1 MKKPVYILLYVS
13 MLLPGIAVAQTSTEN
28 YVMTETMLNA
38 NGTNSMKAVQYY
50 NGLGYPTVGVA
61 TTGDDGQTAY
71 TLTTYDGEGR
81 EECTYLPV
89 ARDLSLAYKTSSTI
103 ISDSRSFYAN
113 DNTAY
118 NRNHYDGLDRVLST
132 ELPGQ
137 AWRSADKRNTT
148 TYEANQ
154 SADKVKCYTVSSTGT
169 TLTLQSQN
177 YPAGELSKE
186 TGKDAD
192 GKTTVTFKD
201 QQGRVILQRTA
212 GNQDTYY
219 VYDDIGHLRFVLPP
233 AFQSSDNNPQ
243 KAIFRYEYRYDGR
256 GRVTTKILPG
266 AEYISYGYDAAD
278 RTFCIQD
285 AMMRKAGKYRFI
297 LYDPLGRVAIQGLC
311 TSYTPLNSSQL
322 AMAIYEKSQAGFL
335 GTGYTVSGILS
346 SALENPTLEV
356 VNYYDDYDFVTKN
369 RNSRFSELSVSTSVD
384 QTGQLTGT
392 TMLTGNGEWVSQVM
406 AYDLR
411 GNLVASKSRELKR
424 GTTDRI
430 VTRSNT
436 YSFTNNPQ
444 TSTSTVGVGYGGNL
458 TLTETYAYNSKND
471 KKQSHTLYVAHGN
484 AAVSASTHYAYNAL
498 GQLQT
503 ITRPLSGSGLKT
515 VGYTYDLHG
524 WLTSITTG
532 SFCEELFYTN
542 GPGTAYYNG
551 NISSIRWKDNSQS
564 AKRGYKFS
572 YDTANRLTSGAYG
585 EGDALGSNTGRYSES
600 MSYDAN
606 GNITSLT
613 RYGKGTLMDNL
624 TISYTGNQ
632 PTSVSESAS
641 DNNTSGSFEYK
652 KANGSGYIFN
662 ANGAL
667 VADKSRGIA
676 YITYDLNNNPKQIY
690 FTNGSVTKYVYSASG
705 QKLRAVHYT
714 AKPNITRTW
723 GEKPAEL
730 TVAQILLADS
740 TDYLMG
746 GSLTMKNGR
755 IDKYLF
761 EGGYAQAS
769 VASSTTENFAFYYYN
784 KDHLGNIREV
794 VDASGAVKQVTN
806 YYPFG
811 APYAESTAA
820 DFQPYKYN
828 GKELDKMH
836 GLNTYDYGARQHDP
850 ILGRWDRIDPLCEN
864 NPEITPYHY
873 CNSNPI
879 NNVDPDGNDYWS
891 TNDINEIRNFLNALG
906 SGQTQYDFS
915 NWQHASDAE
924 FVGNLTYNDETNKF
938 YTSYSRV
945 ENGEIVVV
953 GKSFD
958 AHLLPVTK
966 TGEGYPGA
974 FVYQPLEGFW
984 QIANHFY
991 KGTQYNDGFTN
1002 WSVNLSGRIIG
1013 VAPII
1018 GIVNVNTPAQKSK
1031 AVTTLLSKGAKL
1043 CKGFGR
1049 EHGEKVYKLGKYF
1062 YSFDNTSHNGG
1073 VFKVFKQEGGKLK
1086 RIGTADENL
1095 NIFKK

>member
-201 QQGRVILQRTA
+201 LQGRVILQRTA

-542 GPGTAYYNG
+542 GPG
-551 NISSIRWKDNSQS
+551 WKDNSQS

-714 AKPNITRTW
+714 ARVDSGTDFAGRFYGLPHGWKSDNEEWQDRQVPLRGRLCPGIGCKLYNRQ
-723 GEKPAEL
+723 L
-730 TVAQILLADS
+730 CILLLQS
-740 TDYLMG
+740 GPFREYP
-746 GSLTMKNGR
+746 R
-755 IDKYLF
+755 
-761 EGGYAQAS
+761 
-769 VASSTTENFAFYYYN
+769 SSKRKRY
-784 KDHLGNIREV
+784 
-794 VDASGAVKQVTN
+794 
-806 YYPFG
+806 
-811 APYAESTAA
+811 STAG
-820 DFQPYKYN
+820 YKLLSLRCSIRRCIC
-828 GKELDKMH
+828 LDKFRFPT
-836 GLNTYDYGARQHDP
+836 LQ
-850 ILGRWDRIDPLCEN
+850 I
-864 NPEITPYHY
+864 
-873 CNSNPI
+873 
-879 NNVDPDGNDYWS
+879 
-891 TNDINEIRNFLNALG
+891 
-906 SGQTQYDFS
+906 Q
-915 NWQHASDAE
+915 WQ
-924 FVGNLTYNDETNKF
+924 G
-938 YTSYSRV
+938 
-945 ENGEIVVV
+945 
-953 GKSFD
+953 
-958 AHLLPVTK
+958 
-966 TGEGYPGA
+966 
-974 FVYQPLEGFW
+974 
-984 QIANHFY
+984 
-991 KGTQYNDGFTN
+991 
-1002 WSVNLSGRIIG
+1002 IG
-1013 VAPII
+1013 
-1018 GIVNVNTPAQKSK
+1018 
-1031 AVTTLLSKGAKL
+1031 
-1043 CKGFGR
+1043 
-1049 EHGEKVYKLGKYF
+1049 
-1062 YSFDNTSHNGG
+1062 
-1073 VFKVFKQEGGKLK
+1073 
-1086 RIGTADENL
+1086 
-1095 NIFKK
+1095 

>member
-1 MKKPVYILLYVS
+1 MSTNIRDKAIISFASALVS
-13 MLLPGIAVAQTSTEN
+13 LSVFSQSTDQN
-28 YVMTETMLNA
+28 YLMETTMLDA
-38 NGTNSMKAVQYY
+38 NSANVIRSVQYY
-50 NGLGYPTVGVA
+50 NGLGYPTVSVS
-61 TTGDDGQTAY
+61 TTGDGGQTTY
-71 TLTTYDGEGR
+71 SLVTYDGLGR
-81 EECTYLPV
+81 ESRKYVPV
-89 ARDLSLAYKTSSTI
+89 STDNSILYKIPGTIATS
-103 ISDSRSFYAN
+103 YN
-113 DNTAY
+113 DNTPY
-118 NRNHYDGLDRVLST
+118 SQTLYDALDRPISVT
-132 ELPGQ
+132 TPGATFASKPTRMEYAANAANEVICYGVSSSNSLTQ
-137 AWRSADKRNTT
+137 NGYYPANSLTKETT
-148 TYEANQ
+148 T
-154 SADKVKCYTVSSTGT
+154 D
-169 TLTLQSQN
+169 
-177 YPAGELSKE
+177 P
-186 TGKDAD
+186 D
-192 GKTTVTFKD
+192 GKKVETFKD
-201 QQGRVILQRTA
+201 LLGNTVMQRT
-212 GNQDTYY
+212 GGSLCTYY
-219 VYDDIGHLRFVLPP
+219 VYDNLNLLRFVLPP
-233 AFQSSDNNPQ
+233 KYQTDKNLA
-243 KAIFRYEYRYDGR
+243 ATCYEYHYDKR
-256 GRVTTKILPG
+256 GRVNYKQLPG
-266 AEYISYGYDAAD
+266 AGYVEYWYDNAD
-278 RTFCIQD
+278 RMIFMRD
-285 AMMRKAGKYRFI
+285 AEMRSAGKYRFYI
-297 LYDPLGRVAIQGLC
+297 YDKFNHLVVQGICSSLPSSTAVFNATLGTSGGL
-311 TSYTPLNSSQL
+311 
-322 AMAIYEKSQAGFL
+322 L
-335 GTGYTVSGILS
+335 GTGYSYPSGLGTVE
-346 SALENPTLEV
+346 LEIA
-356 VNYYDDYDFVTKN
+356 NYYDGSQSG
-369 RNSRFSELSVSTSVD
+369 NSRFSSLTLPNTSVS
-384 QTGQLTGT
+384 QKGQLTGVVT
-392 TMLTGNGEWVSQVM
+392 AATNGELLVQAM
-406 AYDLR
+406 QYDIK
-411 GNLVASKSRELKR
+411 GNVINSKAKDI
-424 GTTDRI
+424 GGRI
-430 VTRSNT
+430 VSNT
-436 YSFTNNPQ
+436 SSYTYTNQ
-444 TSTSTVGVGYGGNL
+444 LTQSTTTIGVGYGGNM
-458 TLTETYAYNSKND
+458 TVTESISYNPHNNQKSSDAITVNHGTAKSATTTYAHDNLGRLS
-471 KKQSHTLYVAHGN
+471 TLSRPSSLSTNRNVA
-484 AAVSASTHYAYNAL
+484 YAY
-498 GQLQT
+498 
-503 ITRPLSGSGLKT
+503 
-515 VGYTYDLHG
+515 DLRS
-524 WLTSITTG
+524 WLTGITT
-532 SFCEELFYTN
+532 STFIEELFYTN

-585 EGDALGSNTGRYSES
+585 EGDALSSNANRYTET
-600 MSYDAN
+600 MTYDAN
-606 GNITSLT
+606 GNITTLK
-613 RYGKGTLMDNL
+613 RYGKTASGYSLMDNL

-632 PTSVSESAS
+632 PTSVSESTS
-641 DNNTSGSFEYK
+641 DYNVSNSFEYK
-652 KANGSGYIFN
+652 KANGSGYKFN
-662 ANGAL
+662 ENGSL

>member
-1 MKKPVYILLYVS
+1 MSTNIRDKAIISFASALVS
-13 MLLPGIAVAQTSTEN
+13 LSVFSQSTDQN
-28 YVMTETMLNA
+28 YLMETTMLDA
-38 NGTNSMKAVQYY
+38 NSANVIRSVQYY
-50 NGLGYPTVGVA
+50 NGLGYPTVSVS
-61 TTGDDGQTAY
+61 TTGDGGQTTY
-71 TLTTYDGEGR
+71 SLVTYDGLGR
-81 EECTYLPV
+81 ESRKYVPV
-89 ARDLSLAYKTSSTI
+89 STDNSILYKIPGTIATS
-103 ISDSRSFYAN
+103 YN
-113 DNTAY
+113 DNTPY
-118 NRNHYDGLDRVLST
+118 SQTLYDALDRPISVT
-132 ELPGQ
+132 TPGATFASKPTRMEYAANAANEVICYGVSSSNSLTQ
-137 AWRSADKRNTT
+137 NGYYPANSLTKETT
-148 TYEANQ
+148 T
-154 SADKVKCYTVSSTGT
+154 D
-169 TLTLQSQN
+169 
-177 YPAGELSKE
+177 P
-186 TGKDAD
+186 D
-192 GKTTVTFKD
+192 GKKVETFKD
-201 QQGRVILQRTA
+201 LLGNTVMQRT
-212 GNQDTYY
+212 GGSLCTYY
-219 VYDDIGHLRFVLPP
+219 VDDNLHLLRFVLPP
-233 AFQSSDNNPQ
+233 KYQTDKNLA
-243 KAIFRYEYRYDGR
+243 ATCYEYHYDKR
-256 GRVTTKILPG
+256 GRVNYKQLPG
-266 AEYISYGYDAAD
+266 AGYVEYWYDNAD
-278 RTFCIQD
+278 RMIFMRD
-285 AMMRKAGKYRFI
+285 AEMRRAGKYRFYI
-297 LYDPLGRVAIQGLC
+297 YDKFNHLVVQGICSSLPSSTAVFNATLGTSGGL
-311 TSYTPLNSSQL
+311 
-322 AMAIYEKSQAGFL
+322 L
-335 GTGYTVSGILS
+335 GTGYSYPSGLGTVE
-346 SALENPTLEV
+346 LEIA
-356 VNYYDDYDFVTKN
+356 NYYDGSQSG
-369 RNSRFSELSVSTSVD
+369 NSRFSSLTLPNTSVS
-384 QTGQLTGT
+384 QKGQLTGVVT
-392 TMLTGNGEWVSQVM
+392 AATNGELLVQAM
-406 AYDLR
+406 QYDIK
-411 GNLVASKSRELKR
+411 GNVINSKAKDI
-424 GTTDRI
+424 GGRI
-430 VTRSNT
+430 VSNT
-436 YSFTNNPQ
+436 SSYTYTNQ
-444 TSTSTVGVGYGGNL
+444 LTQSTTTIGVGYGGNM
-458 TLTETYAYNSKND
+458 TVTESISYNPHNNQKSSDAITVNHGTAKSATTTYAHDNLGRLS
-471 KKQSHTLYVAHGN
+471 TLSRPSSLSTNRNVA
-484 AAVSASTHYAYNAL
+484 YAY
-498 GQLQT
+498 
-503 ITRPLSGSGLKT
+503 
-515 VGYTYDLHG
+515 DLRS
-524 WLTSITTG
+524 WLTGITT
-532 SFCEELFYTN
+532 STFIEELFYTN

-585 EGDALGSNTGRYSES
+585 EGDALSSNANRYTET
-600 MSYDAN
+600 MTYDAN
-606 GNITSLT
+606 GNITTLK
-613 RYGKGTLMDNL
+613 RYGKTASGYSLMDNL

-632 PTSVSESAS
+632 PTSVSESTS
-641 DNNTSGSFEYK
+641 DYNVSNSFEYK
-652 KANGSGYIFN
+652 KANGSGYKFN
-662 ANGAL
+662 ENGSL